1 MPGNLKFPIP
11 MTKNIT
17 MAAAAMPIAA
27 MYKNFIFTVVFFAFA
42 HALKLSI
49 NPKCLYYL
57 SQKLLTVQYHKAAQ
71 IGRERAQKA
80 QMRLF
85 DYTGFAMLTYTVKQG
100 MTGFEPVGEEQMAGK
115 LTRGDEM
122 MLFICDKDGYAKAQ
136 SKPVPMKQGEEAFKK
151 MLVDGIQEFTGEI
164 KTVS

>member
-1 MPGNLKFPIP
+1 MLILSV
-11 MTKNIT
+11 TKNCCR
-17 MAAAAMPIAA
+17 
-27 MYKNFIFTVVFFAFA
+27 
-42 HALKLSI
+42 L
-49 NPKCLYYL
+49 
-57 SQKLLTVQYHKAAQ
+57 QYHKAAQ

-85 DYTGFAMLTYTVKQG
+85 NYTGFAMLTYTVKQG
-100 MTGFEPVGEEQMAGK
+100 MAGFEPVGEEEMAGK

-151 MLVDGIQEFTGEI
+151 MLADGMPEFTGKI

>member
-1 MPGNLKFPIP
+1 
-11 MTKNIT
+11 MTKSCCR
-17 MAAAAMPIAA
+17 
-27 MYKNFIFTVVFFAFA
+27 
-42 HALKLSI
+42 L
-49 NPKCLYYL
+49 
-57 SQKLLTVQYHKAAQ
+57 QYHKAAQ

-100 MTGFEPVGEEQMAGK
+100 KVSGFEPVGEEDMAGRM
-115 LTRGDEM
+115 TRGNEM

-136 SKPVPMKQGEEAFKK
+136 SKPMTTEKGEEAFKK
-151 MLVDGIQEFTGEI
+151 MLADGIQEFTGQI